1 MAKTTSRFVCGNC
14 GYQTAKWLG
23 KCPECQEW
31 NTFVEETVEKTPA
44 KSIGVKTG
52 NAFPVYLNSIR
63 TESTSRFSSGIDEL
77 DNVLGG
83 GIVPASVV
91 LIGGDPGVGKSTV
104 LTQVC
109 AHVSTASKAL
119 YITAEESGFQV
130 KMRCERLNLPTENFL
145 VLNETDLDEIA
156 AVIESGGYTLCV
168 IDSIQAIYSS
178 ALNSASGSVGQI
190 RECAGRLMRIAKN
203 TNTAVFIVG
212 HVTKEGSIA
221 GPKVLEHMMDTVLYF
236 EGEDTGAFR
245 ILRAVKNRFG
255 STNEIGIMEM
265 REDGVFGVKNPSA
278 LLLSENR
285 GKSAGAVA
293 TTALEGTRCFMVE
306 LQSLVTTTVF
316 GLPRRMG
323 AGLDYNKLI
332 LMTAVLE
339 KRGGVTLGN
348 QDIYVNVMG
357 GIRLAEPSADLAIA
371 AAVLSAARNA
381 AIPKSYAVFGEV
393 GLTGEVRA
401 VSQVEKRIKECIK
414 MGIEHV
420 VLPKANLKSLEKY
433 RNQINLIGIS
443 HIYSLVKEMS
453 KFEG

>member
-1 MAKTTSRFVCGNC
+1 MAKTTTKFVCGSC

-23 KCPECQEW
+23 RCPECQEW

-44 KSIGVKTG
+44 KGIGIRNG
-52 NAFPVYLNSIR
+52 SAFPVYLSTIR
-63 TESTSRFSSGIDEL
+63 SESTPRFSSGIGEL

-83 GIVPASVV
+83 GIVPASMV

-109 AHVSTASKAL
+109 AHVSAQSKTL
-119 YITAEESGFQV
+119 YVTAEESSFQV
-130 KMRCERLNLPTENFL
+130 KMRCERLQLPTENFL

-156 AVIESGGYTLCV
+156 GVIQNGGYSLCV
-168 IDSIQAIYSS
+168 IDSIQAVYSS
-178 ALNSASGSVGQI
+178 ALSSASGSVGQI
-190 RECAGRLMRIAKN
+190 RECAGRLMRIAKS
-203 TNTAVFIVG
+203 TNTAIFIVG
-212 HVTKEGSIA
+212 HVTKEGAIA

-265 REDGVFGVKNPSA
+265 REDGIFGVKNPSA

-306 LQSLVTTTVF
+306 LQSLVATTVF

-339 KRGGVTLGN
+339 KRGGVALGN

-357 GIRLAEPSADLAIA
+357 GIKLCEPSADLAVV
-371 AAVLSAARNA
+371 AAVLSAARNIA
-381 AIPKSYAVFGEV
+381 VPKSYAIFGEV

-401 VSQVEKRIKECIK
+401 VSQVEKRVKECIK

-420 VLPKANLKSLEKY
+420 ILPKANLKGLEKY
-433 RNQINLIGIS
+433 REKIDFIGIS
-443 HIYSLVKEMS
+443 HIYSLVKELS
-453 KFEG
+453 KFEV